1 MDSVFHYYNTS
12 SIVASIFRNN
22 PGGLEGTLGH
32 WHKGWA
38 KDGKNIKKT
47 GPRNEK
53 KQSNYG
59 SFDEAILLLHLPSVF
74 SPGLQCNTM
83 VKVAC
88 FDALIW

>member
-1 MDSVFHYYNTS
+1 MERTS
-12 SIVASIFRNN
+12 KRQAQ
-22 PGGLEGTLGH
+22 EM
-32 WHKGWA
+32 
-38 KDGKNIKKT
+38 
-47 GPRNEK
+47 K

>member
-12 SIVASIFRNN
+12 SIVASIFCNN

-53 KQSNYG
+53 NNQTM
-59 SFDEAILLLHLPSVF
+59 DHLMRPFCCSTFHLYFHLVYSVI
-74 SPGLQCNTM
+74 P
-83 VKVAC
+83 
-88 FDALIW
+88 W

>member
-53 KQSNYG
+53 NNQTYIRCG
-59 SFDEAILLLHLPSVF
+59 HFVAPPSICIFTWSTV
-74 SPGLQCNTM
+74 
-83 VKVAC
+83 
-88 FDALIW
+88 